1 MYLLQESKKRSKIIK
16 EKREVLNER
25 IRVAENRADVG
36 WTLIRLDESTRGT
49 VFENLVHGK
58 NDTKHDRTTNAMRQ
72 SRQESS
78 STLIQSVIRTF
89 LHRRRFCRHL
99 ERKRDA
105 RVREAEQL
113 KRLAEH
119 SPRSWRRAC
128 TPDGKTYY
136 YDMQTGC
143 RAWRSPK
150 SVNVEEQDEKKEDE
164 QEQDEESRGGEG
176 REEAAAGAGAAAA
189 AGAGAGAGVGAGQ

>member
-25 IRVAENRADVG
+25 IRVAENQADVG

-72 SRQESS
+72 SRQDNS

-128 TPDGKTYY
+128 TPDGRTYY

-143 RAWRSPK
+143 RAWRPPK
-150 SVNVEEQDEKKEDE
+150 IVNVEEQDEKKKVAEAL
-164 QEQDEESRGGEG
+164 RRKR
-176 REEAAAGAGAAAA
+176 REEEARAKGEREKPKESA
-189 AGAGAGAGVGAGQ
+189 